1 MSRTLIII
9 PTYNEADNIGNI
21 LNAISELK
29 TECDILVVDDN
40 SPDGTARIVN
50 AKIHEGFQNLHLLI
64 RAKKEGLG
72 KAYIQG
78 FKWGLQHPNRYEY
91 VFQMDA
97 DLSHDPKEIPHMLKL
112 FQNGYDMVIGS
123 RYLKGIRVINWP
135 LGRIFLSVMASLYVR
150 AILRIKIK
158 DPTSGFVG
166 YRRTVLSS
174 IGIDDLRF
182 VGYAFQIEMKYRV
195 ILKKFKFIEHPIIFL
210 NRKLG
215 ESKMDS
221 KVIKEAI
228 FGVPYLRIKQP
239 KFKENR
245 EQNVD

>member
-9 PTYNEADNIGNI
+9 PTYNEVDNIGKI

-29 TECDILVVDDN
+29 MECDVLVVDDN

-50 AKIHEGFQNLHLLI
+50 VKIHQGLQSIYLLI

-72 KAYIQG
+72 KAYVEG
-78 FKWGLQHPNRYEY
+78 FKWALKHSNRYEY
-91 VFQMDA
+91 FFQMDA
-97 DLSHDPKEIPHMLKL
+97 DLSHDPKEIPHMLNL

-123 RYLKGIRVINWP
+123 RYLKGIRVVNWP
-135 LGRIFLSVMASLYVR
+135 LGRILLSVMASFYVR
-150 AILRIKIK
+150 TILGIKIK

-166 YRRTVLSS
+166 YRRKVLSS
-174 IGIDDLRF
+174 IGINDLRF

-215 ESKMDS
+215 ESKMDP

-228 FGVPYLRIKQP
+228 FGVPYLRLKQS
-239 KFKENR
+239 KFKESR
-245 EQNVD
+245 E